1 MNYTYLDCLVSFG
14 VGGAHPGGLQLTKS
28 ILSREYID
36 QEKSILDV
44 GCGTGQTSAYIAEK
58 YRCSITSLD
67 SNNIMLVKA
76 KQRFSSL
83 NLPIN
88 VIYRSAENL
97 PFINGL
103 FDFILSESV
112 TSFTD
117 IPLTIQEF
125 KRVLKP
131 NGVLLAI
138 EMVLEDSLS
147 KEELK
152 TIVDFYGV
160 SQLLTGLEWYNLFQ
174 KAGFKQI
181 NVEKFKQQFDKND
194 IDTATDFLVSEN
206 IDDKLL
212 EILEKHEH
220 LIKTYKDKLGFYIFR
235 CCFYHDSGTE

>member
-1 MNYTYLDCLVSFG
+1 MNYTYLDCLASFG

-58 YRCSITSLD
+58 YRCSVTSLD
-67 SNNIMLVKA
+67 SNNTMLEKA

-83 NLPIN
+83 NLSIN
-88 VIYRSAENL
+88 VMYGSVENL
-97 PFINGL
+97 PFSDGL

-112 TSFTD
+112 TSFTNVS
-117 IPLTIQEF
+117 LTIQEF

-138 EMVLEDSLS
+138 EMVLEDSFS
-147 KEELK
+147 EEELK

-160 SQLLTGLEWYNLFQ
+160 SQLLTELEWHNLFQ

-181 NVEKFKQQFDKND
+181 NVEKFKQQFDENN
-194 IDTATDFLVSEN
+194 IDTVTDFSLSEN
-206 IDDKLL
+206 INDKLL
-212 EILEKHEH
+212 EIFEKHEH
-220 LIKTYKDKLGFYIFR
+220 LTTTYKDKLGFCIFR
-235 CCFYHDSGTE
+235 CCV

>member
-1 MNYTYLDCLVSFG
+1 LNFTYLDCLALFG

-28 ILSREYID
+28 ILSKEYID

-58 YRCSITSLD
+58 YQCFVTSLD
-67 SNNIMLVKA
+67 SNNIMLAKA
-76 KQRFSSL
+76 KKRFLSL

-88 VIYRSAENL
+88 IICGNVEKL
-97 PFINGL
+97 PFNDRL

-117 IPLTIQEF
+117 VSLTIQEF

-147 KEELK
+147 KEQFK
-152 TIVDFYGV
+152 TIVEFYGV
-160 SQLLTGLEWYNLFQ
+160 SQLLTKFEWYNLFQ
-174 KAGFKQI
+174 KAGFKEI
-181 NVEKFKQQFDKND
+181 SIEKFEQQFDEND
-194 IDTATDFLVSEN
+194 IDTAADFLLSEN

-212 EILEKHEH
+212 KILEKHEY
-220 LIKTYKDKLGFYIFR
+220 LIRSYNNKLGFYIFR
-235 CCFYHDSGTE
+235 CCL